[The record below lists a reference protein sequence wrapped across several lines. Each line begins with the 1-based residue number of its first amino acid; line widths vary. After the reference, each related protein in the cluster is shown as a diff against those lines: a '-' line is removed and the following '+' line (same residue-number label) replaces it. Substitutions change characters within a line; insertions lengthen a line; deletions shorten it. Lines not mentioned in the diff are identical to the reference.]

1 MRFCLLDRILSCEP
15 GKALLGLKRLTA
27 GEEYLADHFPGFPL
41 MPGVLQLQSLVEAG
55 SWLIRLSDDFRHS
68 VIVLREL
75 KSAKFGSLMQPGKTL
90 MVTVELTAR
99 DGDVSQLKGKGECEG
114 IQTVSAQFS
123 LVSYNLADRRP
134 TLRDR
139 DDSMV
144 KHWRSIRTVL
154 EGELQGVPCC

>member
-15 GKALLGLKRLTA
+15 GKALQGLKRLAA

-90 MVTVELTAR
+90 TVTVELTAR
-99 DGDVSQLKGKGECEG
+99 DGALSHLKIGR
-114 IQTVSAQFS
+114 AHF
-123 LVSYNLADRRP
+123 
-134 TLRDR
+134 
-139 DDSMV
+139 
-144 KHWRSIRTVL
+144 
-154 EGELQGVPCC
+154 